1 MRGGAQVLEFSPFF
15 EKFFLGYAH
24 VETIAL
30 IVLLAVVA
38 LATVVLINTFRS
50 GAPPPAG
57 EAIAAP
63 AVTPEALQHFQ
74 AAIRHQTIS
83 YANPALFDS
92 SQFLAFHRFLEATY
106 PVFHQRT
113 ERHVFD
119 GYSLV
124 HVWRGTDA
132 ALPPAVIMAHQDVV
146 PIEEATRAMWT
157 VEPFGGI
164 VKDGYIWGRGTTD
177 DKINLIAQLEAA
189 EKLMQAGLQPT
200 RTIYF
205 VFGHDEEIGGR
216 GAIAIAAWMQA
227 QKISAQFILDEGGII
242 TREKLAGATRPVA
255 LLGTAEKGYMSI
267 TLTAEKPGG
276 HSSMPDAETAID
288 ILSQAIVRLRANP
301 FEARITEPLQ
311 GLMQAVGPALPF
323 MQKMAFANP
332 WLFGPAVLKNLE
344 KTGSGNAMVR
354 TTFVPTILEGGI
366 KDNVVPTVARATANL
381 RLLPGDDA
389 KTVLARLREIVAD
402 ERVTIALQGPLS
414 EASPVTSAKGFGFQK
429 IAATINKSYPQVIA
443 SPFLMIGATDS
454 RHFTGV
460 SDNIIK
466 FSPMVDPIGFHGIDE
481 RVSLESF
488 QTALWFYEQLL
499 RDLD

>member
-1 MRGGAQVLEFSPFF
+1 MRML
-15 EKFFLGYAH
+15 KRI
-24 VETIAL
+24 TL
-30 IVLLAVVA
+30 IVLIALVA
-38 LATVVLINTFRS
+38 LATVVLVNTFRVGS
-50 GAPPPAG
+50 PPPAAG
-57 EAIAAP
+57 AIAAP
-63 AVTPEALQHFQ
+63 PVTATALAHFQ
-74 AAIRHQTIS
+74 QAIRHQTIS

-92 SQFLAFHRFLEATY
+92 SQFLAFRRFLETTY
-106 PVFHQRT
+106 PLFHQRT
-113 ERHVFD
+113 ERHILEH
-119 GYSLV
+119 YSLV
-124 HVWRGTDA
+124 HIWRGQDTT
-132 ALPPAVIMAHQDVV
+132 LWPAVIMAHQDVV
-146 PIEEATRAMWT
+146 PVEEATRTMWT
-157 VEPFGGI
+157 VDPFAGT
-164 VKDGYIWGRGTTD
+164 VKDNFIWGRGTTD

-189 EKLMQAGLQPT
+189 EKLMAAGLQPV
-200 RTIYF
+200 RTVYF

-227 QKISAQFILDEGGII
+227 QRIAAQFILDEGGII
-242 TREKLAGATRPVA
+242 TREKLAGAQQPVA
-255 LLGTAEKGYMSI
+255 LLGTAEKGYMSV
-267 TLTAEKPGG
+267 TLTVAKPGG

-301 FEARITEPLQ
+301 FEARLTEPIQ
-311 GLMQAVGPALPF
+311 GLMQAVGPVMPF
-323 MQKMAFANP
+323 VQKMAFANP
-332 WLFGPAVLKNLE
+332 WLFGPAVMKNFE

-381 RLLPGDDA
+381 RLLPGDA
-389 KTVLARLREIVAD
+389 SEAVLARLRQIVAD
-402 ERVTIALQGPLS
+402 DRVKIELHGPLS
-414 EASPVTSAKGFGFQK
+414 EASPVTSANGFGFRK
-429 IAATINKSYPQVIA
+429 IAAAIGKAYPRAVA

-499 RDLD
+499 RDLN